1 MKQLT
6 KSQSQEIARSMCK
19 GYLKLLSQQVK
30 KAAHSIDAFFFV
42 EGDQESEEIRPYF
55 YGAISFGVAVVLFV
69 FVTVN

>member
-6 KSQSQEIARSMCK
+6 KSQSQEVARSMRK
-19 GYLKLLSQQVK
+19 GYMKLLSQQAK
-30 KAAHSIDAFFFV
+30 KAAHSIDSFFFV

-69 FVTVN
+69 YVAII